1 MAAPVGSTP
10 AASSGTS
17 VEDMRKQSE
26 ELLAKQTAIN
36 MQSERSTAA
45 TNMEKS
51 RHDALMAVVSNFKS

>member
-1 MAAPVGSTP
+1 MAEPVGSKP
-10 AASSGTS
+10 AANSGTS
-17 VEDMRKQSE
+17 VNDMQRQSA